1 MYFLNDINS
10 MAVITSEGICYKNKN
25 YSCPLAI
32 SEQWFTLDSQYY
44 LLKIPAIFSVEEDI
58 LFIILDNGDLVP
70 TFKLPNTIELPC
82 VELNNYFSK
91 INQLKLE
98 IKSAQVFNKKKKG

>member
-1 MYFLNDINS
+1 MYFLNDANS
-10 MAVITSEGICYKNKN
+10 MVEITSEGICYKDNK

-44 LLKIPAIFSVEEDI
+44 LLRIPAIYSVEDET
-58 LFIILDNGDLVP
+58 LYIILDNGDLVS
-70 TFKLPNTIELPC
+70 TFKLANTIELPS
-82 VELNNYFSK
+82 VELINYFSK
-91 INQLKLE
+91 LNQLKLE